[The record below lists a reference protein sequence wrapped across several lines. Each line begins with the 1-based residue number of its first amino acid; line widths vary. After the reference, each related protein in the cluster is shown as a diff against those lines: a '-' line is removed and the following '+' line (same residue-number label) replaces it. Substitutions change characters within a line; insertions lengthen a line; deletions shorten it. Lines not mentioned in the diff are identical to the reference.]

1 MKGIK
6 HTSSRF
12 FIRRLQSGNLIL
24 VKHGPLDKDVGRK
37 LLTAYLSRD
46 DGATWEGGLMLDER
60 SGVSYPDG
68 QQTADGTIYIT
79 YDYDRVRSREVYFCA
94 FREEDILAGKD
105 VSGQVRMRRLISKSR
120 GLPTVGLPATADN
133 RDGIPL
139 ADTGNGA
146 WRGEGFESVPLRA
159 GALLFTD
166 RRYAVA
172 EGQLPAGWT
181 NVQFLRIPLNGQ
193 KTVTCAKSGVL
204 GVLTPMPN
212 RNRDSLQKSLEAQGF
227 RRVALPE
234 IRLFDPFNTGNLV
247 TLFQKKC
254 KAGETVEIG
263 KWGVPVSFR

>member
-1 MKGIK
+1 M
-6 HTSSRF
+6 
-12 FIRRLQSGNLIL
+12 
-24 VKHGPLDKDVGRK
+24 
-37 LLTAYLSRD
+37 LTAYLSRD

-60 SGVSYPDG
+60 SSVSYPDG
-68 QQTADGTIYIT
+68 QQTADGTVYIT
-79 YDYDRVRSREVYFCA
+79 YDFERTRSREVYFCA

-105 VSGQVRMRRLISKSR
+105 VSGKVRMRCLISKSR

-146 WRGEGFESVPLRA
+146 WRCEGFETAPLRA

-181 NVQFLRIPLNGQ
+181 NVKFLRIPLNGQ

-234 IRLFDPFNTGNLV
+234 IRLFDPYNTGNLV
-247 TLFQKKC
+247 TLFQKAC

-263 KWGVPVSFR
+263 KWGVPVWFDGRARPLDAP

>member
-1 MKGIK
+1 M
-6 HTSSRF
+6 
-12 FIRRLQSGNLIL
+12 
-24 VKHGPLDKDVGRK
+24 KHGPLDKDVGRK

-60 SGVSYPDG
+60 PGVSYPDG

-79 YDYDRVRSREVYFCA
+79 YDYDRIRSREIYFCA

-105 VSGQVRMRRLISKSR
+105 VSGKVRMRCLISKSR
-120 GLPTVGLPATADN
+120 GYPSVGLPKPADN
-133 RDGIPL
+133 RDGVPL
-139 ADTGNGA
+139 VDTGNGA

-159 GALLFTD
+159 GTLLFTD
-166 RRYAVA
+166 RRYMTA

-181 NVQFLRIPLNGQ
+181 NVKFLRIPLSGQ
-193 KTVTCAKSGVL
+193 KTVTCAKAGVL
-204 GVLTPMPN
+204 GVLTPLPN

-234 IRLFDPFNTGNLV
+234 IRLFDPFNPGNLV

-254 KAGETVEIG
+254 VPGETVEIG
-263 KWGVPVSFR
+263 KWGVPVWFE